1 MVDYNLTRYPVK
13 STYLSRGLTES
24 DINSDLVMTIMRRF
38 YQMTDQE
45 RIDLGLTDEMMTTTN
60 LYRLIEDGRI
70 QTQYMKKIEGLPA
83 YDIRMDID
91 GDGLFH
97 TLPHPISSD
106 AHWIPEKPIDR
117 YNANTYEKAVK
128 AQQNKLRA
136 NDLSK
141 DPNPSDLKK
150 AWWYIKGIALT
161 EGAEALREIG
171 EDLDNFFGVDLQDA
185 QNFITQDVQENQQA
199 IVLLEAA
206 MANKGDLRNFEVL
219 KGDLIMSK
227 DGRVVKSDNAFFD
240 LISSNEGFEGSFY
253 DAAKGYL
260 SGGKKGQFGKGSH
273 RDYMQQA
280 AKLVQEG
287 KFATQQEAFDS
298 LVNPTYM
305 ANSKQYGM
313 YDPTIGHGFS
323 IHNKEAM
330 NALVA
335 KGYTIEGL
343 LNGSEFLKMEDSI
356 DVFLETILPE
366 KQQFVQNLYGNI
378 DFKDAKN
385 SYLHLALTD
394 MAYVAGNQW
403 IGYKKNGEPT
413 EFMKHLNNLI
423 ATGDKKY
430 LGVWGEEN
438 PDTMLGQ
445 MTMDAN
451 AQKTKGQGG
460 NYTRLEQNA
469 FYIQS
474 WFDGAKIWKQETT
487 D

>member
-1 MVDYNLTRYPVK
+1 MVDFNLSQYPVK
-13 STYLSRGLTES
+13 ATYLSKGLTES

-45 RIDLGLTDEMMTTTN
+45 RIDLGLTDKMMTTTN

-117 YNANTYEKAVK
+117 YNANTYEKAIK
-128 AQQNKLRA
+128 AQQKKIRA
-136 NDLSK
+136 WHLSK
-141 DPNPSDLKK
+141 NPNPTDVNK
-150 AWWYIKGIALT
+150 AVWFIMENILT
-161 EGAEALREIG
+161 RGKEVFNEIG
-171 EDLDNFFGVDLQDA
+171 QDFEDLLGINIHDA
-185 QNFITQDVQENQQA
+185 QKFTTQDVQENQQA

-253 DAAKGYL
+253 DAAKGDL
-260 SGGKKGQFGKGSH
+260 SGGMKGQFGKGSH

-280 AKLVQEG
+280 YTLWQEQPD
-287 KFATQQEAFDS
+287 KYATQQEAFDS

-305 ANSKQYGM
+305 ANSKKYGM

-330 NALVA
+330 NALVG

-394 MAYVAGNQW
+394 MAYVAGNGW
-403 IGYKKNGEPT
+403 IGNKTQFYQ
-413 EFMKHLNNLI
+413 HLNNLI
-423 ATGDKKY
+423 STGDKKF

-438 PDTMLGQ
+438 KDTILGQ

-451 AQKTKGQGG
+451 AQKRKGQGG
-460 NYTRLEQNA
+460 NSHRLEQNA

-474 WFDGAKIWKQETT
+474 WFNGSKIWKQETT
-487 D
+487 EE

>member
-1 MVDYNLTRYPVK
+1 MVDLNLSQYPVK
-13 STYLSRGLTES
+13 ATYLSRGLTES

-60 LYRLIEDGRI
+60 LYRLVEDGRI

-117 YNANTYEKAVK
+117 YNPNTYKKAVK

-287 KFATQQEAFDS
+287 RFATQQEAFDS

-305 ANSKQYGM
+305 ANAKQYGM
-313 YDPTIGHGFS
+313 NDPTIGHGFS
-323 IHNKEAM
+323 INNKEAM
-330 NALVA
+330 NALVG

-378 DFKDAKN
+378 NFKDAKN

-394 MAYVAGNQW
+394 MAYVAGNGW
-403 IGYKKNGEPT
+403 IGNKTQFYQ
-413 EFMKHLNNLI
+413 HLNNLI
-423 ATGDKKY
+423 STGDKKF

-438 PDTMLGQ
+438 KDTILGQ

-451 AQKTKGQGG
+451 AQARKGQGG
-460 NYTRLEQNA
+460 NSHRLEQNA

-474 WFDGAKIWKQETT
+474 WFNGSKIWKQETT
-487 D
+487 EE

>member
-1 MVDYNLTRYPVK
+1 MVDLNLSQYPVK
-13 STYLSRGLTES
+13 ATYLSRGLTES

-38 YQMTDQE
+38 YQMTDEE
-45 RIDLGLTDEMMTTTN
+45 RTDLGLTDEMMTTTN

-117 YNANTYEKAVK
+117 YNANTYEKAIK
-128 AQQNKLRA
+128 AQQKKIRA
-136 NDLSK
+136 WHLSK
-141 DPNPSDLKK
+141 NPNPTDVNK
-150 AWWYIKGIALT
+150 AVWFIMENVLT
-161 EGAEALREIG
+161 RGTEVLREIG
-171 EDLDNFFGVDLQDA
+171 EDLDSFFGVNLQDA
-185 QNFITQDVQENQQA
+185 QKFTTQDVQENQQA

-219 KGDLIMSK
+219 KGDLIMSN

-260 SGGKKGQFGKGSH
+260 SGGMKGQFGKGSH
-273 RDYMQQA
+273 RDMMQLA
-280 AKLVQEG
+280 YKLVEEG

-305 ANSKQYGM
+305 ANAKQYGM
-313 YDPTIGHGFS
+313 NDPTIGHGFS
-323 IHNKEAM
+323 INNKEAM
-330 NALVA
+330 NALVG

-343 LNGSEFLKMEDSI
+343 LNGSEFLKMQDSI

-394 MAYVAGNQW
+394 LAYVAGNGW
-403 IGYKKNGEPT
+403 IGNETQFYQ
-413 EFMKHLNNLI
+413 HLNNLVK
-423 ATGDKKY
+423 TGDTQY
-430 LGVWGEEN
+430 LGVWGTEDAN
-438 PDTMLGQ
+438 TILGQ

-451 AQKTKGQGG
+451 AQQRKGQGG
-460 NYTRLEQNA
+460 NFHRLEQNA

-474 WFDGAKIWKQETT
+474 WFDGSKIWKQETT
-487 D
+487 EE